1 MKHYMEHTIPV
12 PWSENR
18 FGEAGSTRLPDMTE
32 CENASSPS
40 SSYPLRVPNTRQ
52 PEFAPLNMQTPYP
65 YQADAFMNSSMPPL
79 IQETYGA
86 MRGVPT
92 WRPPT
97 NFQEPFLPNQIQ
109 SFSQLKA
116 DVNSSLSHNF
126 PSFSRNNGRDRSSF
140 TQANVPQATPT
151 WCQSYI
157 HGPRSHSATE
167 GTMTD
172 TGNSGEQ
179 AHDEADRKNAAH
191 NVQFHGSNGDSL
203 VDPSQVMQTEVQ
215 QVQQQIQGG
224 QPVFVPMFGTHTG
237 VAQPQGAA
245 AVVAG
250 TARPRV
256 RARRG
261 QATDPHS
268 IAERLR
274 RERIAERMKALQ
286 ELVPNANK
294 TDKASMLDEII
305 DYVKFLQLQV
315 KVLSMSRLG
324 GAGAVAPLIADF
336 PAEGQNSHP
345 ASLSSNVFQDGM
357 VVAERQVA
365 RLMEEDMGSAMQFLQ
380 AKGLCLMP
388 VSLASVISTNNSRM
402 PVGGSGQPLVLSVV
416 DQSRVHAASSTSST
430 LASVASSGCIG
441 GEGDSKSKQ

>member
-1 MKHYMEHTIPV
+1 
-12 PWSENR
+12 
-18 FGEAGSTRLPDMTE
+18 
-32 CENASSPS
+32 
-40 SSYPLRVPNTRQ
+40 
-52 PEFAPLNMQTPYP
+52 
-65 YQADAFMNSSMPPL
+65 
-79 IQETYGA
+79 
-86 MRGVPT
+86 
-92 WRPPT
+92 
-97 NFQEPFLPNQIQ
+97 
-109 SFSQLKA
+109 
-116 DVNSSLSHNF
+116 
-126 PSFSRNNGRDRSSF
+126 
-140 TQANVPQATPT
+140 
-151 WCQSYI
+151 
-157 HGPRSHSATE
+157 
-167 GTMTD
+167 MTD
-172 TGNSGEQ
+172 TGTSGDG
-179 AHDEADRKNAAH
+179 AHDEADEKIAIH
-191 NVQFHGSNGDSL
+191 NVQFRGSAVDSQ
-203 VDPSQVMQTEVQ
+203 VGPSQMMQTDAQ
-215 QVQQQIQGG
+215 QLHQQIQGG
-224 QPVFVPMFGTHTG
+224 QPVLVPLFGTHTG

-336 PAEGQNSHP
+336 SAEGQNNH
-345 ASLSSNVFQDGM
+345 AATLSSSAFQDGM

-402 PVGGSGQPLVLSVV
+402 AMGGGGQQALSAM
-416 DQSRVHAASSTSST
+416 DQSKMHAASSTSST
-430 LASVASSGCIG
+430 LASAASSGCNG

>member
-1 MKHYMEHTIPV
+1 MEHYMEHTLPLSWPDMNKG
-12 PWSENR
+12 PWVL
-18 FGEAGSTRLPDMTE
+18 GEGSTRLPSMME
-32 CENASSPS
+32 CASVSENATSPTG
-40 SSYPLRVPNTRQ
+40 SYIQNPKQQDNVC
-52 PEFAPLNMQTPYP
+52 MPYSLEDTLMVSP
-65 YQADAFMNSSMPPL
+65 MPPQI
-79 IQETYGA
+79 IQETYSA
-86 MRGVPT
+86 MRGVSSWIPGL
-92 WRPPT
+92 
-97 NFQEPFLPNQIQ
+97 QEPLLPKE
-109 SFSQLKA
+109 FPHPTA
-116 DVNSSLSHNF
+116 GPNSSLSHILPPF
-126 PSFSRNNGRDRSSF
+126 ARGSGRDRSNS
-140 TQANVPQATPT
+140 TQANPSQASPT

-157 HGPRSHSATE
+157 NGPRARAAHEAMS
-167 GTMTD
+167 TD
-172 TGNSGEQ
+172 TGSSGEGAQ
-179 AHDEADRKNAAH
+179 DEMDGRNALH
-191 NVQFHGSNGDSL
+191 NVHFSGSMGDAQ
-203 VDPSQVMQTEVQ
+203 VGPSQMMQTDAQ
-215 QVQQQIQGG
+215 QVHQMQGG
-224 QPVFVPMFGTHTG
+224 QPVFVPLFGTHTG

-324 GAGAVAPLIADF
+324 GAGAVAPLITDF
-336 PAEGQNSHP
+336 PAEGQNNLAAALGSAGP
-345 ASLSSNVFQDGM
+345 FQDGM

-388 VSLASVISTNNSRM
+388 VSLATVISTNNSRM
-402 PVGGSGQPLVLSVV
+402 MVGSGGGQQGFSTV
-416 DQSRVHAASSTSST
+416 DQSRIHAASSTTST

>member
-1 MKHYMEHTIPV
+1 MEHTLPAS
-12 PWSENR
+12 WSEMNKGPWE
-18 FGEAGSTRLPDMTE
+18 FGEGSSRLSDMME
-32 CENASSPS
+32 CASVSENASSPTANYLQVPKQQDNAHANKPILYPFEDTLNS
-40 SSYPLRVPNTRQ
+40 SSL
-52 PEFAPLNMQTPYP
+52 
-65 YQADAFMNSSMPPL
+65 PPQFL
-79 IQETYGA
+79 QETFGA
-86 MRGVPT
+86 MRGATAWVPGL
-92 WRPPT
+92 
-97 NFQEPFLPNQIQ
+97 QEPLLSKEYQNIAHL
-109 SFSQLKA
+109 SA
-116 DVNSSLSHNF
+116 GGNSSVSHNVPPF
-126 PSFSRNNGRDRSSF
+126 ARQSGRERPSS
-140 TQANVPQATPT
+140 TQANPPQT

-157 HGPRSHSATE
+157 NGPRARAAQE
-167 GTMTD
+167 GTSND
-172 TGNSGEQ
+172 TGSSGEGAQ
-179 AHDEADRKNAAH
+179 DEIDGRNGLHNIHFSGSTGDAH
-191 NVQFHGSNGDSL
+191 VG
-203 VDPSQVMQTEVQ
+203 PSQLMHTDGQ
-215 QVQQQIQGG
+215 QVHHQMQGG
-224 QPVFVPMFGTHTG
+224 QAVFVPLFGTHTG
-237 VAQPQGAA
+237 VVAQSQGAA
-245 AVVAG
+245 AAVSG

-336 PAEGQNSHP
+336 PAEGQNNLAAALGS
-345 ASLSSNVFQDGM
+345 ASAFQDGM

-388 VSLASVISTNNSRM
+388 VSLATVISSNNNPRM
-402 PVGGSGQPLVLSVV
+402 MVGGGGPQGFSTL
-416 DQSRVHAASSTSST
+416 DHSRIHAASSTSST